1 MSKKN
6 SKSNKKK
13 KTKSGGGSHNLSR
26 SALLDKLGAL
36 EFRHEQLISRYNLA
50 TGKLDDLRVTNGRLA
65 IALQR
70 SETDLVAARV
80 ARAIC
85 RDEKSAL
92 DGKYTVAIDDADALA
107 YELAIAHDL
116 LDAERLIGQQQR
128 AIIEIET
135 GRVNRQAITA

>member
-6 SKSNKKK
+6 GKSNKKK

-26 SALLDKLGAL
+26 SALLDNPGAL

-50 TGKLDDLRVTNGRLA
+50 TGKLDDLRAANGR
-65 IALQR
+65 
-70 SETDLVAARV
+70 
-80 ARAIC
+80 
-85 RDEKSAL
+85 
-92 DGKYTVAIDDADALA
+92 
-107 YELAIAHDL
+107 LAIAHDL